1 MEVKGIFI
9 IKVGADNL
17 IKKIDELC
25 SKYNCRSAVNDKQ
38 SLALYR
44 SYCYDISSMLNTSF
58 ESGMYGIERCKR
70 FIEKCRCS
78 DDVNIINATL
88 QMIFGM
94 LMDLKYMAQSSIPI
108 KDFPS
113 CKKLTEL
120 SCEDAISISKDL
132 VKNGIIKNGISV
144 MLLGK
149 SVSDGIEIIHV
160 RNFYKNML
168 GELQREVNEEQ
179 HIVVPIEQFL
189 IDKCNAEIGYCDMA
203 VIKMGFKVATE
214 INELLDSA
222 RKNIDKFEKEMNR
235 YNTAEMSFSNKCQQR

>member
-1 MEVKGIFI
+1 
-9 IKVGADNL
+9 
-17 IKKIDELC
+17 
-25 SKYNCRSAVNDKQ
+25 
-38 SLALYR
+38 
-44 SYCYDISSMLNTSF
+44 
-58 ESGMYGIERCKR
+58 
-70 FIEKCRCS
+70 
-78 DDVNIINATL
+78 
-88 QMIFGM
+88 MIFGM
-94 LMDLKYMAQSSIPI
+94 LMDLKYMAQNSIPI

-132 VKNGIIKNGISV
+132 VKNGIIKNSISA
-144 MLLGK
+144 MILGK

-168 GELQREVNEEQ
+168 GELQREANEEQ

-203 VIKMGFKVATE
+203 MIKIGLKATTE
-214 INELLDSA
+214 INELVDSA
-222 RKNIDKFEKEMNR
+222 HKNIDKFEKEMNR

>member
-1 MEVKGIFI
+1 MVFRKFGVIWL
-9 IKVGADNL
+9 KYH
-17 IKKIDELC
+17 KIDELC
-25 SKYNCRSAVNDKQ
+25 SKYNSRSAVNDRQ

-44 SYCYDISSMLNTSF
+44 SYCYDILSMLNTSL
-58 ESGMYGIERCKR
+58 EIGMWGIERCKR

-78 DDVNIINATL
+78 DDVNIVNTTL

-94 LMDLKYMAQSSIPI
+94 LMDLKYMAQNSIPI

-120 SCEDAISISKDL
+120 SCEDAISISNDL
-132 VKNGIIKNGISV
+132 VKNGIIKNSISA

-160 RNFYKNML
+160 KNFYKNML
-168 GELQREVNEEQ
+168 GELQREANEEQ

-189 IDKCNAEIGYCDMA
+189 IDKCNEG
-203 VIKMGFKVATE
+203 
-214 INELLDSA
+214 
-222 RKNIDKFEKEMNR
+222 NR
-235 YNTAEMSFSNKCQQR
+235 IL

>member
-9 IKVGADNL
+9 IKVGVDNL

-25 SKYNCRSAVNDKQ
+25 SKYNSRSAVNDRQ

-44 SYCYDISSMLNTSF
+44 SYCYDILSMLNTSF
-58 ESGMYGIERCKR
+58 EIGMWGIERCKR

-78 DDVNIINATL
+78 DNVNIVNATL

-94 LMDLKYMAQSSIPI
+94 LMDLKYMAQNSIPI

-132 VKNGIIKNGISV
+132 VKNGIIKNSISA
-144 MLLGK
+144 MILGK

-168 GELQREVNEEQ
+168 GELQREANEERS
-179 HIVVPIEQFL
+179 P
-189 IDKCNAEIGYCDMA
+189 Y
-203 VIKMGFKVATE
+203 
-214 INELLDSA
+214 
-222 RKNIDKFEKEMNR
+222 
-235 YNTAEMSFSNKCQQR
+235 